1 MGRKKITGIHDFLCH
16 FRVVGTCVFL
26 IRPHPTKMYFTQPS
40 QTFSRKEK
48 AKEEV
53 EKQFILSEEKSSSL
67 RNI

>member
-53 EKQFILSEEKSSSL
+53 EK
-67 RNI
+67 